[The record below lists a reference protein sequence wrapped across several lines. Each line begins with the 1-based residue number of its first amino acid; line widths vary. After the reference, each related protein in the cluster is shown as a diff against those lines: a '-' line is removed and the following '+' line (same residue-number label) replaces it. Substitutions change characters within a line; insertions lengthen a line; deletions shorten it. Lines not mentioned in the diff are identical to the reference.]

1 LTQVV
6 HFGPDLEFV
15 MPEQIVF
22 LAAAA
27 LGALMAADQEYGH
40 ADRHQNSEN
49 VSIHCQPMSQVLQFQ
64 SPLLQGVLMPK
75 TNLPLIPT
83 PGNNLDA
90 SPAPMV
96 TPSGLPGITPLRT
109 KESPCQ

>member
-1 LTQVV
+1 MLFTLER
-6 HFGPDLEFV
+6 DLEFV
-15 MPEQIVF
+15 MTEQIVF

-27 LGALMAADQEYGH
+27 FGALKTADEEYGN
-40 ADRHQNSEN
+40 ADRNQNGEN
-49 VSIHCQPMSQVLQFQ
+49 ASIHCEPMSQVLHFQ

-75 TNLPLIPT
+75 TNLPANPT
-83 PGNNLDA
+83 PGNHLDA